1 MRLKFNLQSSSSG
14 THTAI
19 FPFQLFPRFNP
30 THVQSTTSQLP
41 SQPWNHQIILLGIL
55 PSGFLPHA
63 AASSQHGQHTRQRH
77 LLPWTSLLTPSTPST
92 SRCRVLHSEL
102 NVKWALMSRVKKASW
117 SSVPCVSRGREQLCG
132 EVPVHALRC
141 GNQCLLQIKPAMP
154 TITVLCCCCPS
165 TFQVIL

>member
-19 FPFQLFPRFNP
+19 FPFQLFPQFNP
-30 THVQSTTSQLP
+30 THVQSITLP
-41 SQPWNHQIILLGIL
+41 IQPALKPPNHPAGHPALRV
-55 PSGFLPHA
+55 PSP
-63 AASSQHGQHTRQRH
+63 RC
-77 LLPWTSLLTPSTPST
+77 SLLSAWSAHQAKTSTALDISPHTQHPKHLSM
-92 SRCRVLHSEL
+92 SCAAQWV
-102 NVKWALMSRVKKASW
+102 NVKWALMGRVKKASW
-117 SSVPCVSRGREQLCG
+117 SPAPCVSRGREQLGG
-132 EVPVHALRC
+132 EVTVHALRC